1 MPCITLFPWIQPNSL
16 ALGGLTQT
24 TLPPQPLRRTSV
36 HLCAHLPGTLAFVCM
51 LCFFGIWFY
60 FIFYSTED
68 GTQGLGHTRQ
78 TLYPLSYVCSP

>member
-16 ALGGLTQT
+16 ALAGLTQT
-24 TLPPQPLRRTSV
+24 TLLPQPLRCTSV
-36 HLCAHLPGTLAFVCM
+36 PTFLAHWLLCACCT
-51 LCFFGIWFY
+51 FFGIWFY